1 MTQGQGCLYYK
12 GDYFPL
18 MLKSKAHSLKEIIS
32 TRVPLHTPL
41 FCNTCISHH
50 CNNKIFLCLLSFR
63 ANPFL
68 IIQNSSFWSQKG
80 RALVAQLIVPYGS
93 NIGAES

>member
-1 MTQGQGCLYYK
+1 MTQGQGHLYYK

-32 TRVPLHTPL
+32 THVPLHTPL
-41 FCNTCISHH
+41 FFNTCISHH
-50 CNNKIFLCLLSFR
+50 CNKIFLCLLSFR

-68 IIQNSSFWSQKG
+68 IIQNSTSGPRRGGLS
-80 RALVAQLIVPYGS
+80 
-93 NIGAES
+93 

>member
-1 MTQGQGCLYYK
+1 MTQGQGHLYYK

-41 FCNTCISHH
+41 FFNTCISHH
-50 CNNKIFLCLLSFR
+50 CNNKIFCVSSASELTPSSLSRTQLLVPEGEGSR
-63 ANPFL
+63 SPAD
-68 IIQNSSFWSQKG
+68 S
-80 RALVAQLIVPYGS
+80 ALRKQHWG
-93 NIGAES
+93 